1 MSEEIVGKT
10 NADVFVAGED
20 DVNPTQR
27 RLRCRQI
34 AVLWS
39 CGLNFKQIAE
49 QLGCTVPTVSAY
61 FKLPECQSDIR
72 TIQNSDL
79 DFVKTRLRPLLPEMC
94 KRLQEDIED
103 PNSPDRYRA
112 MKFICQIFGFSAET
126 KPQTAGVGNYEMAI
140 QALLSDSSK
149 DAEPDGSKYLALNV
163 EEPQALLPAAAQQ
176 PQNEEALSKSKSKK
190 TARKTKR
197 APAKKRA
204 RSKAI
209 EDQFEDEDDMDL

>member
-1 MSEEIVGKT
+1 VSDEVVDKT
-10 NADVFVAGED
+10 CTDVFASNE
-20 DVNPTQR
+20 DVNPTHR

-39 CGLNFKQIAE
+39 CGMTFPQIAE
-49 QLGCTVPTVSAY
+49 QLGCTPDTVRNY

-79 DFVKTRLRPLLPEMC
+79 DFIKTRLRPLLPEMC

-112 MKFICQIFGFSAET
+112 MKFICQIFGFSAEV
-126 KPQTAGVGNYEMAI
+126 KPQTTGVGNYEMAI
-140 QALLSDSSK
+140 KALLSDTPQNV
-149 DAEPDGSKYLALNV
+149 EPDGSKYLALNV
-163 EEPQALLPAAAQQ
+163 VEPQVILPAAAKQ
-176 PQNEEALSKSKSKK
+176 PQNEEAAPEKASKK
-190 TARKTKR
+190 TAKKAKR
-197 APAKKRA
+197 APRKKRSS
-204 RSKAI
+204 RKAI